1 MLMNLFCFFSMVRLP
16 ELREILLAKDGFT
29 AEEASKL
36 LDMLVRKFDAN
47 GDGKFNYKGKPSRT

>member
-1 MLMNLFCFFSMVRLP
+1 MVRLP

-47 GDGKFNYKGKPSRT
+47 GDGKFNYKGKPSPSRT